1 MTQQEFE
8 ELFGWICDRGR
19 RQYNDMTQQ
28 EFEKIAHTKVSC
40 DVYHDVIEPMYMAT
54 PLSKEEFVKSLNLNR
69 FDVYLETKNM
79 GRDRLLHKLAQCLD
93 TLLREEAWN
102 IFQWVP
108 VEEELP
114 PFNDL
119 VLITYRESW
128 KDKVSKGKKERINIA
143 TAKWMAGQ
151 WSVEV
156 GIEGR
161 FVLDGIKERNAD
173 GVVTEILAWL
183 PLPKPYDPQP
193 VREGRKE

>member
-8 ELFGWICDRGR
+8 ELYGRRCGCGRGR
-19 RQYNDMTQQ
+19 HDNMTQQ
-28 EFEKIAHTKVSC
+28 EFENLIRLDVSQR
-40 DVYHDVIEPMYMAT
+40 T
-54 PLSKEEFVKSLNLNR
+54 
-69 FDVYLETKNM
+69 ETM
-79 GRDRLLHKLAQCLD
+79 RRDRLLHRLAQYLD
-93 TLLREEAWN
+93 VLLREEDWN

-119 VLITYRESW
+119 VLITYRERW
-128 KDKVSKGKKERINIA
+128 KDTVSKEKKERINIA

-173 GVVTEILAWL
+173 GLVTEILAWL
-183 PLPKPYDPQP
+183 PLPRPYEPQP
-193 VREGRKE
+193 VREGREE